1 MGSFIQLKC
10 EHVSHNEVTKTLG
23 KAPQEQDKDNV
34 GGKTVWSATAGQ
46 PLR

>member
-1 MGSFIQLKC
+1 MGSSIQLKR